1 MANGGSSVVLASQH
15 MACEREE
22 AEKTLLTS
30 VLSRLAIWLCH
41 FYRRRGGGQGASW
54 AGWSQPQ
61 DNLWMI
67 TFNVYKGPAQERKV
81 TQTNQEVLWAE
92 TPHFMFASFANVFKL
107 KKKKKDSMQAITTKE
122 ILLSQ
127 ATHSDRVNI
136 GDTGFFFF
144 LPYSELLK
152 ILPM

>member
-1 MANGGSSVVLASQH
+1 MANGGSSVVTASQH
-15 MACEREE
+15 MACETEA

-41 FYRRRGGGQGASW
+41 FYRRREGGQGASR

-67 TFNVYKGPAQERKV
+67 TFSVYKGPAQERKV
-81 TQTNQEVLWAE
+81 TQTNQEVLWVE

-107 KKKKKDSMQAITTKE
+107 KKKKGSMQAITIRE

-127 ATHSDRVNI
+127 DTHSDCVNI
-136 GDTGFFFF
+136 WDTGGFFF